1 MMDTKDI
8 YFKKILVAVDDS
20 EDSIK
25 AFRYAVHRALKDDL
39 GLTIVSILEENVIN
53 VYQVLT
59 KDFIHGKRE
68 DLTKHVEEYREQA
81 LAAGVKDVDV
91 WVGAG
96 IPGEEIVNHVIP
108 EVKPDLLVIG
118 AKAKKGIT
126 KMFGS
131 QAAYMAKNSPISVL
145 VVR

>member
-20 EDSIK
+20 EDSIR
-25 AFRYAVHRALKDDL
+25 AFRYAIHRALKDDL

-53 VYQVLT
+53 VYQALT

-96 IPGEEIVNHVIP
+96 IPG
-108 EVKPDLLVIG
+108 
-118 AKAKKGIT
+118 
-126 KMFGS
+126 
-131 QAAYMAKNSPISVL
+131 
-145 VVR
+145 

>member
-25 AFRYAVHRALKDDL
+25 AFRYAIHRAIKDDL

-53 VYQVLT
+53 VYQALT
-59 KDFIHGKRE
+59 KDYIHGKRDE
-68 DLTKHVEEYREQA
+68 LTKHVEGYREQA

-91 WVGAG
+91 WIGAG
-96 IPGEEIVNHVIP
+96 VPGEEIVNHVIP
-108 EVKPDLLVIG
+108 EVQPDLLVVG

-126 KMFGS
+126 KRFGS
-131 QAAYMAKNSPISVL
+131 QAAYMAKYAPISVL